1 MFELQNNRGK
11 DLTNLEKLKS
21 YFMYETYVN
30 SLTEETES
38 NVETISNYFKEIYKI
53 IYDIKG
59 LDEDS
64 ILIYHCNAYLN
75 AAFSYRNLDDIKKR
89 V

>member
-1 MFELQNNRGK
+1 MQGKKESALMFELQNNRGK

-75 AAFSYRNLDDIKKR
+75 AAFFL
-89 V
+89 